1 MPRELPVPK
10 AVKDLFE
17 ELLGRPVTVGIGEP
31 FRAVDLQAN
40 PLVSTYVDDGMVLR
54 AVVGMDLP
62 LAAYAGAALGLIPS
76 GGAQACIEDKELSAN
91 MAENVTEVCN
101 ILSSLLNHE
110 GQPRLRM
117 RETFLPGQ
125 AAPADA
131 AGQLQAIGRRLD
143 VVVDVQGYGRG
154 RMALSYV
161 T

>member
-1 MPRELPVPK
+1 MSRELPVPK

-31 FRAVDLQAN
+31 FRAADLQAN
-40 PLVSTYVDDGMVLR
+40 PLVSTYVDDRMTVR

-62 LAAYAGAALGLIPS
+62 LAAYAGAALGLIPA
-76 GGAQACIEDKELSAN
+76 GGAEACIEDQELSAN

-117 RETFLPGQ
+117 HETHLPGQ
-125 AAPADA
+125 PAPGDA
-131 AGQLQAIGRRLD
+131 TGQLQAIGRRLD
-143 VVVDVQGYGRG
+143 LIVDVQGYGHG
-154 RMALSYV
+154 RMAVSYV
-161 T
+161 A

>member
-1 MPRELPVPK
+1 MSRELPVPK

-17 ELLGRPVTVGIGEP
+17 ELLGRPVTVGVGEP
-31 FRAVDLQAN
+31 FRAVDLTAN

-76 GGAQACIEDKELSAN
+76 GGAQACIEDEELSAN
-91 MAENVTEVCN
+91 MAENVIEVCN

-117 RETFLPGQ
+117 HETFLPGQ
-125 AAPADA
+125 AAPKGA
-131 AGQLQAIGRRLD
+131 AGQLQAVGRRLD
-143 VVVDVQGYGRG
+143 LVVDVQGYGRG
-154 RMALSYV
+154 RMAVSYV